1 MIRFSTLD
9 VVMPPIDPQRVKAW
23 IGEVVEKHG
32 KTIGELYYYFCSD
45 ERLLEINR
53 ERLGHDFYTD
63 IVTFP
68 LTDCETVLSS
78 EFCISV
84 DRIKE
89 NAETFGRSYESE
101 LHRVIIHGVLHLIGF
116 DDLTDEE
123 EKEMREQ
130 EEKALGLLTGGTTQ
144 ESFTVMADK
153 PSFRESGTPSPLL
166 GVTTLSI
173 GDCGSSPQ

>member
-1 MIRFSTLD
+1 MD
-9 VVMPPIDPQRVKAW
+9 VELPFIDPQKAKAW
-23 IGEVVEKHG
+23 IEAVAQSYG
-32 KTIGELYYYFCSD
+32 KRVGELHYYFCSD
-45 ERLLEINR
+45 EKLLEINR

-78 EFCISV
+78 EFCISL

-116 DDLTDEE
+116 DDHTDEE
-123 EKEMREQ
+123 EKMMREK
-130 EEKALGLLTGGTTQ
+130 EDDALKLLF
-144 ESFTVMADK
+144 S
-153 PSFRESGTPSPLL
+153 
-166 GVTTLSI
+166 
-173 GDCGSSPQ
+173 

>member
-9 VVMPPIDPQRVKAW
+9 VEMPPIEPQRVKAW
-23 IGEVVEKHG
+23 IEEVVQRHG
-32 KTIGELYYYFCSD
+32 KMVGELYYYFCSD
-45 ERLLEINR
+45 EKLLEINR

-68 LTDCETVLSS
+68 LTNCETVLSS
-78 EFCISV
+78 EFCISI

-89 NAETFGRSYESE
+89 NAVTFGRSYESE

-123 EKEMREQ
+123 EKVMREQ
-130 EEKALGLLTGGTTQ
+130 EEISLELYKT
-144 ESFTVMADK
+144 MAYDYDHDH
-153 PSFRESGTPSPLL
+153 LY
-166 GVTTLSI
+166 
-173 GDCGSSPQ
+173 

>member
-9 VVMPPIDPQRVKAW
+9 VEIPPIEPQRVKAW
-23 IGEVVEKHG
+23 IEDVAHRYG
-32 KTIGELYYYFCSD
+32 KAIGELYYYFCSD
-45 ERLLEINR
+45 EKLLEINR

-68 LTDCETVLSS
+68 LTDCEIVLSS

-89 NAETFGRSYESE
+89 NAVTFGRTYESE

-116 DDLTDEE
+116 DDHSEEDEIMMRAKEE
-123 EKEMREQ
+123 E
-130 EEKALGLLTGGTTQ
+130 ALELWTRDFETTRRGQ
-144 ESFTVMADK
+144 
-153 PSFRESGTPSPLL
+153 
-166 GVTTLSI
+166 
-173 GDCGSSPQ
+173 

>member
-9 VVMPPIDPQRVKAW
+9 VEMPPIDPQRVKAW
-23 IGEVVEKHG
+23 IGAVAERQSKA
-32 KTIGELYYYFCSD
+32 IGELYYYFCSD
-45 ERLLEINR
+45 EKLLEINK

-68 LTDCETVLSS
+68 LTDCEKVLSS
-78 EFCISV
+78 EFCISI

-89 NAETFGRSYESE
+89 NAQTFGRSYESE

-130 EEKALGLLTGGTTQ
+130 EELSLELYNT
-144 ESFTVMADK
+144 MANDYDNGHPYCK
-153 PSFRESGTPSPLL
+153 SGH
-166 GVTTLSI
+166 GH
-173 GDCGSSPQ
+173 CQ

>member
-9 VVMPPIDPQRVKAW
+9 VEMPPIDPQRDKAW
-23 IGEVVEKHG
+23 IEEVAEKHG

-45 ERLLEINR
+45 DKLLEINR

-78 EFCISV
+78 EFCIST

-89 NAETFGRSYESE
+89 NAVTFSRSYESE

-116 DDLTDEE
+116 DDHIEE
-123 EKEMREQ
+123 DEKEMREK
-130 EEKALGLLTGGTTQ
+130 EEESLKLL
-144 ESFTVMADK
+144 F
-153 PSFRESGTPSPLL
+153 
-166 GVTTLSI
+166 I
-173 GDCGSSPQ
+173 

>member
-9 VVMPPIDPQRVKAW
+9 VEMPPIEPQRVKAW
-23 IGEVVEKHG
+23 IESVAQGYG

-53 ERLGHDFYTD
+53 DRLGHDFYTD

-78 EFCISV
+78 EFCISI

-89 NAETFGRSYESE
+89 NATTFGRSYESE
-101 LHRVIIHGVLHLIGF
+101 LHRVIIHGVSTACCILS
-116 DDLTDEE
+116 
-123 EKEMREQ
+123 
-130 EEKALGLLTGGTTQ
+130 A
-144 ESFTVMADK
+144 S
-153 PSFRESGTPSPLL
+153 
-166 GVTTLSI
+166 TTLPMKKKKK
-173 GDCGSSPQ
+173 CVKKRKRR

>member
-9 VVMPPIDPQRVKAW
+9 VEMPPIEPTKVKEW
-23 IGEVVEKHG
+23 INQVAENHG
-32 KTIGELYYYFCSD
+32 KKVGELYYFFCSD
-45 ERLLEINR
+45 EKLLEINK

-89 NAETFGRSYESE
+89 NAVTFGRSFESE

-116 DDLTDEE
+116 DDHTEEDRKVMREKEE
-123 EKEMREQ
+123 E
-130 EEKALGLLTGGTTQ
+130 ALGMRNA
-144 ESFTVMADK
+144 E
-153 PSFRESGTPSPLL
+153 
-166 GVTTLSI
+166 
-173 GDCGSSPQ
+173 

>member
-9 VVMPPIDPQRVKAW
+9 VEMPPIEPQRVKAW
-23 IGEVVEKHG
+23 IGDVVEKYS
-32 KTIGELYYYFCSD
+32 KTVGELYYYFCSD
-45 ERLLEINR
+45 EKLLEINR

-78 EFCISV
+78 EFCISI

-89 NAETFGRSYESE
+89 NAETFGRSFESE

-116 DDLTDEE
+116 DDHTEE
-123 EKEMREQ
+123 DEKEMHEK
-130 EEKALGLLTGGTTQ
+130 EEEALKLLF
-144 ESFTVMADK
+144 S
-153 PSFRESGTPSPLL
+153 
-166 GVTTLSI
+166 
-173 GDCGSSPQ
+173 

>member
-9 VVMPPIDPQRVKAW
+9 VEMPPIHPQRVKTW
-23 IGEVVEKHG
+23 IGEVVEVHG
-32 KTIGELYYYFCSD
+32 KTVGELYYYFCSD
-45 ERLLEINR
+45 EKLLEINN

-78 EFCISV
+78 EFCISI

-89 NAETFGRSYESE
+89 NAETFGRSFESE

-116 DDLTDEE
+116 DDHTEE
-123 EKEMREQ
+123 DEKEMHKK
-130 EEKALGLLTGGTTQ
+130 EEEALKLLF
-144 ESFTVMADK
+144 S
-153 PSFRESGTPSPLL
+153 
-166 GVTTLSI
+166 
-173 GDCGSSPQ
+173 

>member
-9 VVMPPIDPQRVKAW
+9 VEMPPIEANRVKTW
-23 IGEVVEKHG
+23 IEEVAHRYG
-32 KTIGELYYYFCSD
+32 KTIGELHYYFCSD
-45 ERLLEINR
+45 EKLLEINR

-78 EFCISV
+78 EFCISI

-89 NAETFGRSYESE
+89 NAENFGRSYESE

-116 DDLTDEE
+116 DDLTKEDEKVMREKEE
-123 EKEMREQ
+123 ESLK
-130 EEKALGLLTGGTTQ
+130 LLF
-144 ESFTVMADK
+144 S
-153 PSFRESGTPSPLL
+153 
-166 GVTTLSI
+166 
-173 GDCGSSPQ
+173 

>member
-9 VVMPPIDPQRVKAW
+9 VEMPPIDPMRDKAW
-23 IGEVVEKHG
+23 IEAVAVKHG

-45 ERLLEINR
+45 DKLLEINR

-78 EFCISV
+78 EFCIST

-116 DDLTDEE
+116 DDLTEE
-123 EKEMREQ
+123 DEKEMREK
-130 EEKALGLLTGGTTQ
+130 EEESLKLLF
-144 ESFTVMADK
+144 S
-153 PSFRESGTPSPLL
+153 
-166 GVTTLSI
+166 
-173 GDCGSSPQ
+173 

>member
-9 VVMPPIDPQRVKAW
+9 VEMLTIETTRVKTW
-23 IGEVVEKHG
+23 IQNIVERHG
-32 KTIGELYYYFCSD
+32 KRVGELYYYFCSD

-53 ERLGHDFYTD
+53 DRLGHDFYTD

-78 EFCISV
+78 EFCISI

-89 NAETFGRSYESE
+89 NATTFGRSYESE

-116 DDLTDEE
+116 DDLSDEE
-123 EKEMREQ
+123 EKEMREK
-130 EEKALGLLTGGTTQ
+130 EEEALGVLFS
-144 ESFTVMADK
+144 EK
-153 PSFRESGTPSPLL
+153 N
-166 GVTTLSI
+166 I
-173 GDCGSSPQ
+173 N

>member
-9 VVMPPIDPQRVKAW
+9 VEMPPIDPQRVKAW
-23 IGEVVEKHG
+23 IGEVAEKHG
-32 KTIGELYYYFCSD
+32 KTVGELYYYFCSD
-45 ERLLEINR
+45 EKLLEINK

-78 EFCISV
+78 EFCISI

-101 LHRVIIHGVLHLIGF
+101 LHRVIIHGVLHLIGL

-130 EEKALGLLTGGTTQ
+130 EEISLELYKT
-144 ESFTVMADK
+144 MANDYGYDHAYCK
-153 PSFRESGTPSPLL
+153 SGH
-166 GVTTLSI
+166 
-173 GDCGSSPQ
+173 CQ

>member
-9 VVMPPIDPQRVKAW
+9 VEMPPIEPAKVKAW
-23 IGEVVEKHG
+23 IGEVVERYDKRV
-32 KTIGELYYYFCSD
+32 GELYYYFCSD
-45 ERLLEINR
+45 KKLLEINR

-78 EFCISV
+78 EFCLSL

-116 DDLTDEE
+116 DDHTEEDEKTMREKEE
-123 EKEMREQ
+123 E
-130 EEKALGLLTGGTTQ
+130 ALDILF
-144 ESFTVMADK
+144 S
-153 PSFRESGTPSPLL
+153 
-166 GVTTLSI
+166 
-173 GDCGSSPQ
+173 

>member
-9 VVMPPIDPQRVKAW
+9 VEMPLVDPQKTKAW
-23 IGEVVEKHG
+23 IEVVAQSYG

-45 ERLLEINR
+45 DQLLDINKQ
-53 ERLGHDFYTD
+53 RLGHDFYTD

-68 LTDCETVLSS
+68 LTDCETALSS

-89 NAETFGRSYESE
+89 NAMTFGRSYESE

-116 DDLTDEE
+116 DDHTDEDE
-123 EKEMREQ
+123 QTMREKE
-130 EEKALGLLTGGTTQ
+130 EEALKLL
-144 ESFTVMADK
+144 FN
-153 PSFRESGTPSPLL
+153 
-166 GVTTLSI
+166 
-173 GDCGSSPQ
+173 

>member
-9 VVMPPIDPQRVKAW
+9 VEMPPIDPQRVKAW
-23 IGEVVEKHG
+23 IGAVAERHG
-32 KTIGELYYYFCSD
+32 KAIGELYYYFCSD
-45 ERLLEINR
+45 EKLLEINK
-53 ERLGHDFYTD
+53 ERLGHDFYTT
-63 IVTFP
+63 VP

-78 EFCISV
+78 EFCISI

-123 EKEMREQ
+123 EKEMREK
-130 EEKALGLLTGGTTQ
+130 EEEALKLL
-144 ESFTVMADK
+144 ESA
-153 PSFRESGTPSPLL
+153 FRQAQRP
-166 GVTTLSI
+166 
-173 GDCGSSPQ
+173 

>member
-9 VVMPPIDPQRVKAW
+9 VEMPPIDPMRDKAW
-23 IGEVVEKHG
+23 IEAVAEKHG

-45 ERLLEINR
+45 DKLLEINR

-78 EFCISV
+78 EFCIST

-116 DDLTDEE
+116 DDQTEE
-123 EKEMREQ
+123 DEKEMREK
-130 EEKALGLLTGGTTQ
+130 EEESLKLLF
-144 ESFTVMADK
+144 S
-153 PSFRESGTPSPLL
+153 
-166 GVTTLSI
+166 
-173 GDCGSSPQ
+173 